1 MQYKKKSGNIIRQIK
16 NYLPLHLNK
25 IFKIHLY
32 GFFTEKVLYPP
43 PFPFPNPL
51 ARGSNSTK
59 ILPPGPSGSPL
70 SSQILRVSSSV
81 SLKMRRQKSIFKKT
95 TIRNSGHS
103 DFRVR
108 AQKLFIFSKRG
119 DSIPCNNKPLSN
131 QYLNQTLWTTS
142 KKSQFFF

>member
-1 MQYKKKSGNIIRQIK
+1 MQYKKKSGNILYSILNSMIQTFIRQIK
-16 NYLPLHLNK
+16 NYIPLHLNK

-43 PFPFPNPL
+43 PLFPFPNPL
-51 ARGSNSTK
+51 VRGSNSTQ

-81 SLKMRRQKSIFKKT
+81 SLKMRRQKPIFKKT

-108 AQKLFIFSKRG
+108 AQKLFVFSKRG
-119 DSIPCNNKPLSN
+119 DSIPCNNKP
-131 QYLNQTLWTTS
+131 
-142 KKSQFFF
+142 